1 MDASASDRFLR
12 LLIEHSDDP
21 AVLEETVR
29 AARSKSE
36 LVAALPAE
44 ETRRHTRA
52 LVRGVAA
59 ALRSGGPGE
68 DVLAAA
74 ERLGSDRARQGV
86 PVAAFLDGFQA
97 GRAHL
102 VRTLIAE
109 GRRLG
114 VPDAVL
120 LDGVTR
126 IDEIT
131 TALVHRMVHAHRVA
145 ELEMARTVREGRVQ
159 MLRQL
164 LHGEAVPVLAPLDPS
179 GAYHCVVSDVSD
191 PAVAARLESRLAA
204 AGTAL
209 CGLVDGRLAALVARL
224 PDPGTIAGRPA
235 GPLLVA
241 APPAPPAGIAPMY
254 ALGRRALHAGAAAG
268 MTGLRGLTELALLTA
283 MEAEPELGG
292 LLAAELPAGLD
303 PDDPFHV
310 ELAETGLAY
319 LDHGGRIEPTAAA
332 LHVHG
337 NTVKYRIRRLQEL
350 TGRPLLDPSSGA
362 AVSRAANWWWALHH
376 WLARTRPSSSLVRR
390 SARDLPGA
398 GQGSGGDR

>member
-1 MDASASDRFLR
+1 MEASSDDRFLR
-12 LLIEHSDDP
+12 LLIEHGDDP
-21 AVLEETVR
+21 AVLETTVG

-36 LVAALPAE
+36 TVAALPEE

-52 LVRGVAA
+52 LVRGVVA
-59 ALRSGGPGE
+59 ALRGGGPGA

-102 VRTLIAE
+102 VRTLIAA
-109 GRRLG
+109 GRAAG

-145 ELEMARTVREGRVQ
+145 ELEMARTMREGRVQ

-164 LHGEAVPVLAPLDPS
+164 LHGEAAPVLAPLDPS

-191 PAVAARLESRLAA
+191 PAVAARLEAELTA
-204 AGTAL
+204 AGAGL

-224 PDPGTIAGRPA
+224 PGPEALGGGPA
-235 GPLLVA
+235 CPLLVA
-241 APPAPPAGIAPMY
+241 APPVPPAAVAPMY
-254 ALGRRALHAGAAAG
+254 ALGRRALRAGAAAG
-268 MTGLRGLTELALLTA
+268 LAGLRALTDLALLTA
-283 MEAEPELGG
+283 AEGEPELGA

-310 ELAETGLAY
+310 ELAGTGLAY

-362 AVSRAANWWWALHH
+362 AVARAAHWWWALRG
-376 WLARTRPSSSLVRR
+376 WLARAR
-390 SARDLPGA
+390 S
-398 GQGSGGDR
+398 

>member
-1 MDASASDRFLR
+1 MKAGAGERFLR
-12 LLIEHSDDP
+12 LLIEHTGDP
-21 AVLEETVR
+21 VVVEATVR
-29 AARSKSE
+29 AARSRSE
-36 LVAALPAE
+36 MVAALPEE

-52 LVRGVAA
+52 LMAGVLDAVRGE
-59 ALRSGGPGE
+59 GPGE

-97 GRAHL
+97 ARAHL

-109 GRRLG
+109 GRRTG

-131 TALVHRMVHAHRVA
+131 TALVHRMVHAHRIA

-164 LHGEAVPVLAPLDPS
+164 LHGESVPVLAPLAPS

-191 PAVAARLESRLAA
+191 PAVAARLEPELLAA
-204 AGTAL
+204 GPGL

-224 PDPGTIAGRPA
+224 PEPPRAC
-235 GPLLVA
+235 PLLVA
-241 APPAPPAGIAPMY
+241 APPMPPAAIAPMY
-254 ALGRRALHAGAAAG
+254 ALGRRALRAGAAAG
-268 MTGLRGLTELALLTA
+268 LTGLRELADLALLTA
-283 MEAEPELGG
+283 TEGEPELGG
-292 LLAAELPAGLD
+292 LLAAALPGGLD

-310 ELAETGLAY
+310 ELAETALAY

-337 NTVKYRIRRLQEL
+337 NTVKYRIRRIQEI
-350 TGRPLLDPSSGA
+350 TGRPLLDPSAGA
-362 AVSRAANWWWALHH
+362 AVSRAAHWWWALRR
-376 WLARTRPSSSLVRR
+376 WLALAR
-390 SARDLPGA
+390 S
-398 GQGSGGDR
+398 

>member
-1 MDASASDRFLR
+1 MDASESDRFLR
-12 LLIEHSDDP
+12 LLIEHADDP
-21 AVLEETVR
+21 AVLEETAG
-29 AARSKSE
+29 AARSRSE
-36 LVAALPAE
+36 PVAALPVE

-59 ALRSGGPGE
+59 ALRGGGPGE

-145 ELEMARTVREGRVQ
+145 ELEMARTEREGRVQ

-164 LHGEAVPVLAPLDPS
+164 LHGEPVPVLAPLDPS
-179 GAYHCVVSDVSD
+179 GGYHCVVSDVSD
-191 PAVAARLESRLAA
+191 PAVAARLEPLLC
-204 AGTAL
+204 AGGPAL

-224 PDPGTIAGRPA
+224 PAPGTMAGRPA

-254 ALGRRALHAGAAAG
+254 ALGRRALRAGAAAG

-283 MEAEPELGG
+283 TEAEPELGR

-362 AVSRAANWWWALHH
+362 AVSRAANWWWALHR
-376 WLARTRPSSSLVRR
+376 WLAGTRP
-390 SARDLPGA
+390 
-398 GQGSGGDR
+398 

>member
-1 MDASASDRFLR
+1 MDASVSGRFRR

-36 LVAALPAE
+36 PVAALPVE

-145 ELEMARTVREGRVQ
+145 ELEMARTVREGRAQ

-164 LHGEAVPVLAPLDPS
+164 LHGESVPVLAPLDPS

-191 PAVAARLESRLAA
+191 PAVAARLESELSA

-224 PDPGTIAGRPA
+224 PDPGTMAGPPAGPPA

-254 ALGRRALHAGAAAG
+254 ALGRRALRAGAAAG

-283 MEAEPELGG
+283 TEAEPELGG

-310 ELAETGLAY
+310 ELAGTALAY

-337 NTVKYRIRRLQEL
+337 NTVKYRVRRLQEL

-362 AVSRAANWWWALHH
+362 AVSRAANWWWALHR
-376 WLARTRPSSSLVRR
+376 WLARTRP
-390 SARDLPGA
+390 
-398 GQGSGGDR
+398 

>member
-1 MDASASDRFLR
+1 MEPSAGDRFLR

-21 AVLEETVR
+21 VLLEATVH
-29 AARSKSE
+29 AARSRSD
-36 LVAALPAE
+36 LVAALPEE

-52 LVRGVAA
+52 LVRGVLA
-59 ALRSGGPGE
+59 ALESGGPGE
-68 DVLAAA
+68 DVLVAA

-102 VRTLIAE
+102 VRTLIAD
-109 GRRLG
+109 GRGMG

-145 ELEMARTVREGRVQ
+145 ELEMARTMREGRVQ
-159 MLRQL
+159 TLRQL
-164 LHGEAVPVLAPLDPS
+164 LHGEAVPVRAPLDPS
-179 GAYHCVVSDVSD
+179 RTYHCVVSDVSD
-191 PAVAARLESRLAA
+191 PAVAARLEAGLTA
-204 AGTAL
+204 AGPGL

-224 PDPGTIAGRPA
+224 PEPAPA

-241 APPAPPAGIAPMY
+241 APAARPGAVAPMY
-254 ALGRRALHAGAAAG
+254 ELARRALRAGAAAG
-268 MTGLRGLTELALLTA
+268 LTGMRELADLALLTVT
-283 MEAEPELGG
+283 EAEPELGG
-292 LLAAELPAGLD
+292 LLATALLAGLD
-303 PDDPFHV
+303 PDEPFHL

-319 LDHGGRIEPTAAA
+319 LDHGGRIGPTAAA

-337 NTVKYRIRRLQEL
+337 NTVKYRIRRLREL
-350 TGRPLLDPSSGA
+350 TGRPLMDPSGGA
-362 AVSRAANWWWALHH
+362 AVPRAANWWWALHR
-376 WLARTRPSSSLVRR
+376 WLAQ
-390 SARDLPGA
+390 A
-398 GQGSGGDR
+398 GS